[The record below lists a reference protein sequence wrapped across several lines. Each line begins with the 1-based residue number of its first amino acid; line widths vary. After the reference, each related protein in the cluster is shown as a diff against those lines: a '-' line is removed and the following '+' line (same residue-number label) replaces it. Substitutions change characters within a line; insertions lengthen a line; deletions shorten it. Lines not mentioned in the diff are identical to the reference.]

1 MEPGTPTMT
10 EPNGERARF
19 GAAILANGAPDSLAG
34 EVGAPHKALIDVGG
48 RAMID
53 YVIEALQACEEID
66 RLIIVAHE
74 TGAAPH
80 LQTDVPVI
88 RPQGQGFDDAI
99 VAAAEELSDC
109 DYVLTCTCD
118 APMLTEAAIR
128 HFVTSCRNSP
138 GADLA
143 YGIVK
148 GSVVQAAYPRTVRTT
163 VDLVEGRFVSG
174 CFGAMTRRF
183 LDNNMD
189 RLRAAFAAR
198 KSKIALGRL
207 LGWRFVGKLLL
218 RRLSLVSIVRRAE
231 QLLGCE
237 AVVVI
242 SPHAEIAFD
251 VDKLDD
257 LELARQWAAGH

>member
-1 MEPGTPTMT
+1 MT
-10 EPNGERARF
+10 VDSGGERARF
-19 GAAILANGAPDSLAG
+19 GAAVLANGPPDSLAR
-34 EVGAPHKALIDVGG
+34 EVGTAHKALIEFAG
-48 RAMID
+48 RPMID
-53 YVIEALQACEEID
+53 YVLDALVACEEID
-66 RLIIVAHE
+66 KVIVVAHE
-74 TGAAPH
+74 SGAAPH
-80 LQTDVPVI
+80 LGTRVPVI
-88 RPQGQGFDDAI
+88 RPQGESFVDAI
-99 VAAAEELSDC
+99 AQAAETLSDC

-118 APMLTEAAIR
+118 VPMLTEAAVR
-128 HFVTSCRNSP
+128 HFVTACRNSP

-148 GSVVQAAYPRTVRTT
+148 GSVVKAAYPTTIRTT

-183 LDNNMD
+183 LHGNMD

-218 RRLSLVSIVRRAE
+218 RRLSLVSVVRRAE
-231 QLLGCE
+231 ELLGCE
-237 AVVVI
+237 ALVVI

-257 LELARQWAAGH
+257 LELARQWATGH